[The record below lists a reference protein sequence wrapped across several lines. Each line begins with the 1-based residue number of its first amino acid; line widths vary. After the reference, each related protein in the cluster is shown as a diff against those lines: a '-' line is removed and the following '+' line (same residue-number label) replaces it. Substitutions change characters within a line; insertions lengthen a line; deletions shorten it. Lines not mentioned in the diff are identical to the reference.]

1 MSIAK
6 GEGGL
11 RSEVEELKEKA
22 KEKANREASEAAAK
36 ITSSINEAQKLSGAV
51 SSAVSSIDTSAVTKA
66 GEDAIGNLTN
76 SLETSVGSIA
86 GEIEGGVQSLTS
98 EFDKLKGG
106 FDKLT
111 TKEGLL
117 DAGAQSLEN
126 LKSDLISGAAAAL
139 SSKFG
144 ATVSVTFT
152 EPDSNGQIWPISSS
166 LEEDGGVSGT
176 VAAVIK
182 LITGLIGV
190 DAGALQKAVVDA
202 SPEGLMSA
210 AGDLDIQGK
219 IGAFTSEGI
228 GDAISTAVT
237 SVTDQLEAT
246 VTGTLTDVNKP
257 FDAITSFD
265 PSGLPIKTT
274 LNSTGPSAEA
284 EFSLGIQNI
293 KNSIT
298 DVKNLATKAKEV
310 KQNVKDLTDIENL
323 TGGKNPK
330 EVIESVNSA
339 ALSRVKFT
347 EASEKVNSIIQ
358 TRIAKGGEVGIVQSF
373 SKELLTDVNNQ
384 VKAFA
389 SKLSDEEIERVIN
402 LSQGDAQ
409 DQSDAIRL
417 LSDRSGKSYNEI
429 KSFIKTIDTTI
440 TSSTKPVPSEFI
452 FEEPYVIGSYEKQW
466 SNGQGDPVFPYISS
480 IEEMQAEMKNITREV
495 TEVVVHWTETPTNK
509 NIGSEELNKIHLES
523 GLNGIGYHY
532 VIRRDGSLQR
542 GRPINIQGDHALLNN
557 HDERSIGIVFVGG
570 INAPSGT
577 PNLENFVSVQSLTRS
592 QFNTFD
598 HFCRSFYA
606 RFPGGQILGHNDV
619 DPREYDPGFN
629 VREYVAANFDKQ
641 SKFTNPQEQSPF
653 TIDEINND
661 E

>member
-11 RSEVEELKEKA
+11 RSTVEELKEKLEE
-22 KEKANREASEAAAK
+22 KENRASAAAAK
-36 ITSSINEAQKLSGAV
+36 IKSSINEAQKLSGAV
-51 SSAVSSIDTSAVTKA
+51 SSAVSSIDTSTVTKA

-98 EFDKLKGG
+98 EFDKLKGD

-117 DAGAQSLEN
+117 DAGAQSLDN

-176 VAAVIK
+176 VSAVIK
-182 LITGLIGV
+182 LITGLLGV

-210 AGDLDIQGK
+210 AGDLDIKGK

-228 GDAISTAVT
+228 GEAISSAVT
-237 SVTDQLEAT
+237 SVTDELEAT
-246 VTGTLTDVNKP
+246 VTGTLTDVNKA

-265 PSGLPIKTT
+265 SSGPIKTLLT
-274 LNSTGPSAEA
+274 PTGPSAEE

-323 TGGKNPK
+323 TGGKDPK
-330 EVIESVNSA
+330 EVIKAVNSA
-339 ALSRVKFT
+339 PLSRVKFT

-358 TRIAKGGEVGIVQSF
+358 TRIAKGGEVGIVQSL
-373 SKELLTDVNNQ
+373 SKELLTDVNKQ
-384 VKAFA
+384 VKDFA
-389 SKLSDEEIERVIN
+389 PKLSSKEIERVIN

-409 DQSDAIRL
+409 DQSDAIKL
-417 LSDRSGKSYNEI
+417 LFDRSGKSYNEI

-440 TSSTKPVPSEFI
+440 ASSTKPVPSEFI

-466 SNGQGDPVFPYISS
+466 KNGQGDPVFPYISS

-523 GLNGIGYHY
+523 GLKGIGYHY

>member
-11 RSEVEELKEKA
+11 RSTVEELKEKLEE
-22 KEKANREASEAAAK
+22 KENRASAAAAK
-36 ITSSINEAQKLSGAV
+36 IKSSINEAQKLSGAV
-51 SSAVSSIDTSAVTKA
+51 SSAVSSIDTSTVTKA

-98 EFDKLKGG
+98 EFDKLKGD

-117 DAGAQSLEN
+117 DAGAQSLDN

-176 VAAVIK
+176 VSAVIK
-182 LITGLIGV
+182 LITGLLGV

-210 AGDLDIQGK
+210 AGDLDIKGK

-228 GDAISTAVT
+228 GEAISSAVT
-237 SVTDQLEAT
+237 SVTDELEAT
-246 VTGTLTDVNKP
+246 VTGTLTDVNKA

-265 PSGLPIKTT
+265 SSGPIKTLLT
-274 LNSTGPSAEA
+274 PTGPSAEE

-330 EVIESVNSA
+330 EVIKSVNSA

-358 TRIAKGGEVGIVQSF
+358 TRIAKGGEVGIVQSL
-373 SKELLTDVNNQ
+373 SKELLTDVNKQ
-384 VKAFA
+384 VKDFA
-389 SKLSDEEIERVIN
+389 PKLSSKEIERAIN

-409 DQSDAIRL
+409 DQSDAIKL

-440 TSSTKPVPSEFI
+440 ASSTKPVPSEFI

-466 SNGQGDPVFPYISS
+466 KNGQGDPVFPYISS

-523 GLNGIGYHY
+523 GLKGIGYHY

-557 HDERSIGIVFVGG
+557 HDERSIGIIFVGG

>member
-11 RSEVEELKEKA
+11 RSTVEELKEKLEE
-22 KEKANREASEAAAK
+22 KENRASAAAAK
-36 ITSSINEAQKLSGAV
+36 IKSSINEAQKLSGAV
-51 SSAVSSIDTSAVTKA
+51 SSAVSSIDTSTVTKA

-98 EFDKLKGG
+98 EFDKLKGD

-117 DAGAQSLEN
+117 DAGAQSLDN

-176 VAAVIK
+176 VSAIIK
-182 LITGLIGV
+182 LITGLLGV

-210 AGDLDIQGK
+210 ASDLDIKGK

-228 GDAISTAVT
+228 GEAISSAVT
-237 SVTDQLEAT
+237 SVTDELEAT
-246 VTGTLTDVNKP
+246 VTGTLTDVNKA

-265 PSGLPIKTT
+265 SSGPIKTL
-274 LNSTGPSAEA
+274 LNPTGPSAEA

-358 TRIAKGGEVGIVQSF
+358 TRIAKGGEVGIVQSL
-373 SKELLTDVNNQ
+373 SKELLTDVNKQ
-384 VKAFA
+384 VKGFA
-389 SKLSDEEIERVIN
+389 PKLSSKEIERVIN

-409 DQSDAIRL
+409 DQSDTIKL

-440 TSSTKPVPSEFI
+440 SSSTKPVPSEFI

-466 SNGQGDPVFPYISS
+466 KNGQGDPVFPYISS

-509 NIGSEELNKIHLES
+509 NIGAEELNEIHLES
-523 GLNGIGYHY
+523 GLKGIGYHY